1 MALIIEIFMSIV
13 AVSNATESNK
23 VRLFPTAVS
32 VLQRSKLN
40 SRIEFGA
47 VDPSLQLNSL

>member
-1 MALIIEIFMSIV
+1 MALIVEIFMSIV

-23 VRLFPTAVS
+23 VRLFPIAVP

-40 SRIEFGA
+40 SRIQFGA
-47 VDPSLQLNSL
+47 VNPLPYN